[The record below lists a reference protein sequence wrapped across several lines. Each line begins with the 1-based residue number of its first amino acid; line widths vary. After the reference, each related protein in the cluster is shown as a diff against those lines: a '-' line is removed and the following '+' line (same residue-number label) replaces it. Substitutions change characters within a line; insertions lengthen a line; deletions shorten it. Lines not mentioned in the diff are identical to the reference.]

1 MLYIPFAS
9 SVVHVPLDLQ
19 YLHSAI
25 AVFHSPCVLDDNHP
39 IMATIALTRVDS
51 GRESTNL
58 EVYFKDDNPVIS
70 RQAHEILVEYS
81 GIPEDQLIS
90 HVRAVVR
97 SPISRRV
104 EHAAY

>member
-9 SVVHVPLDLQ
+9 SVIYIPIDLH

-25 AVFHSPCVLDDNHP
+25 ATFNSPCVLNDNHP

-97 SPISRRV
+97 SPIFRRV
-104 EHAAY
+104 EHTAH